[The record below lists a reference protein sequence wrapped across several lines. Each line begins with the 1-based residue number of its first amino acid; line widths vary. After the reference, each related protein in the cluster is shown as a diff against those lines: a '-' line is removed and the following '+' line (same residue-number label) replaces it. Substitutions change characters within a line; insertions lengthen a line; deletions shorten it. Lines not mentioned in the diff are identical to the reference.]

1 MNENVKFS
9 TVKPERLVL
18 LHEIGRGG
26 SSIVYLV
33 QDRESGECYAMKVLK
48 QNMCEEVAITETDI
62 RKEASILETLGK
74 ERTGIPAFY
83 GMLGRSVPAS
93 ILNKDRGGEPAPS
106 GFPEEVSGGEPAP
119 SGFLMEYIEGE
130 SLQKILE
137 DGKVFK
143 VREAAEAGLIFCAIL
158 KKLHGMNPPLIYRDF
173 KPANILRR
181 ADGSY
186 VLIDYGACRTF
197 KKEAARDTKML
208 GTEGYAAPEQ
218 YGGWEQSDVRTDI
231 YGIGAVLH
239 HMLTGRHPLET
250 GLGLVAEQIPDES
263 TGYSEPGFIARHM
276 NLQVDP
282 QELGLYREMDKV
294 LRRCCSVAPDLRFSS
309 CAELERA
316 LRKVLDACD
325 RAERA
330 AQRGR
335 SKRAAY
341 RNSDKLAAQPGSAKP
356 EALRE
361 QMWHKFVVLAA
372 SALIFLFGSGMFSV
386 SAAGAGMARYHMLIR
401 EGAAAQDPDVKKENY
416 RQAIR
421 LRPED
426 AEGYIAFL
434 ADVSEDGV
442 ITQEERESF
451 EDLLFEE
458 DFLTQMRENAPTQYA
473 RLELAIG
480 KSYWAFYDGGTEAAR
495 QAVDNA
501 IAAGVPLGER
511 KMAKALQE
519 ILGETV
525 GEARILAW
533 CAMQELAREEAAQTG
548 EWDFALAVSRM
559 ALSEIALREEP
570 TTAQE
575 YGQER
580 RETNDIDAG
589 PNTAG
594 EQDSELVH
602 KVLAEARTLCEPF
615 EEGRL
620 HAQEELV
627 KGLREA
633 IDRIAMS
640 RK

>member
-1 MNENVKFS
+1 MNENVKIC
-9 TVKPERLVL
+9 TVKPARLVL

-33 QDRESGECYAMKVLK
+33 QDRVSGERYAMKVLK
-48 QNMCEEVAITETDI
+48 QNMCEEVAITEMDI
-62 RKEASILETLGK
+62 RKEAAILETLGK
-74 ERTGIPAFY
+74 EQTGIPAFY
-83 GMLGRSVPAS
+83 GMLGETA
-93 ILNKDRGGEPAPS
+93 LS
-106 GFPEEVSGGEPAP
+106 GFLKEVSGGEAA
-119 SGFLMEYIEGE
+119 STGFLMEYIEGE

-137 DGKVFK
+137 DGKVFT
-143 VREAAEAGLIFCAIL
+143 VREAAEAGLSFCAIL
-158 KKLHGMNPPLIYRDF
+158 KKLHEMNPPLIYRDF
-173 KPANILRR
+173 KPANVLKRM
-181 ADGSY
+181 DGSY

-197 KKEAARDTKML
+197 KKDAARDTMML

-250 GLGLVAEQIPDES
+250 GLGLVAAQMPDELARD
-263 TGYSEPGFIARHM
+263 SEPGFMARHM
-276 NLQVDP
+276 NRQANP
-282 QELGLYREMDKV
+282 QDLGLYREMDKV

-330 AQRGR
+330 AQPD
-335 SKRAAY
+335 ST
-341 RNSDKLAAQPGSAKP
+341 KP

-361 QMWHKFVVLAA
+361 RMWHKFLVLAA
-372 SALIFLFGSGMFSV
+372 SAVLFLCCSGMFSV
-386 SAAGAGMARYHMLIR
+386 SAAGAGMARYHMFIR
-401 EGAAAQDPDVKKENY
+401 EGAAAQERNVKTENY

-421 LRPED
+421 MRPED

-434 ADVSEDGV
+434 TDVSADGV
-442 ITQEERESF
+442 ITQAEREQF
-451 EDLLFEE
+451 EDLLFED
-458 DFLTQMRENAPTQYA
+458 DFLARMRENAPAQYA

-480 KSYWAFYDGGTEAAR
+480 KRYWAFYDGGTEAAR

-501 IAAGVPLGER
+501 VAAGVPLGER

-519 ILGETV
+519 MLSGTPGE
-525 GEARILAW
+525 ERISAW
-533 CAMQELAREEAAQTG
+533 YGMQVLAREEAARTD

-559 ALSEIALREEP
+559 ALSEIALREVPATVEEDGWQSR
-570 TTAQE
+570 AAHE
-575 YGQER
+575 INAGQ
-580 RETNDIDAG
+580 
-589 PNTAG
+589 NTATQQ
-594 EQDSELVH
+594 ETDMAR

-633 IDRIAMS
+633 IDRTAVC